1 MYKKVNN
8 RWTTPGALRQK
19 RAFNSMEDEDDDDD
33 DGGEARYA
41 SLLKLKVII
50 FVTSESAESQVPMQY

>member
-1 MYKKVNN
+1 
-8 RWTTPGALRQK
+8 
-19 RAFNSMEDEDDDDD
+19 MEDEDDDDD

-50 FVTSESAESQVPMQY
+50 FVTSESAESQMPMQY

>member
-1 MYKKVNN
+1 MDGSGCPE
-8 RWTTPGALRQK
+8 TK
-19 RAFNSMEDEDDDDD
+19 RAFNSMEDEDDD